1 MRFSFSKGLGY
12 SIWPLK
18 KNYIQMNAEFHPH
31 EVKDIFRITVV
42 SIVILIVIGFLSTGC
57 TDTCEVDRSYTYFK
71 PVYTTTE
78 EIRSA
83 VAFGTPQSVNQPG
96 KIYFKDGMLF
106 INEVG
111 EGIHIIDNTNPSSPR
126 QLSFVTIPGNFD
138 MAAKGNYL
146 YADSYID
153 LLVFDI
159 SNVNVVKM
167 VKRVEG
173 AFQAFGNLPFNFDS
187 WQGVI
192 TSYEEATIEEVT
204 EMDCASNG
212 GGNIFFYA
220 EAADA
225 SFVKFNSSG
234 GATLMANSTSNAPAT
249 TAAGVGGSM
258 ARFAIYEDFLY
269 TIDASSLYLFDITQ
283 IDDPQSGARV
293 DIGWG
298 IETLFPYEDKLFI
311 GANNGM
317 HIYDNANP
325 EAPEHLSTYQH
336 IQSCDPVVVE
346 GDYAY
351 VTLRSGN
358 ACQGF
363 TNQLEIVDISDLRN
377 PKAFQTYPMQNPHGL
392 GVDGKCLFICEGEF
406 GLKLFDKTDL
416 TTIDDHLVANY
427 TNVHAFDVIPL
438 NGVLMMIGEDGLY
451 QYEYDCEGK
460 LELLSTIPVL
470 AL

>member
-1 MRFSFSKGLGY
+1 MDVDSVVTTYLNSTSAMKSEF
-12 SIWPLK
+12 
-18 KNYIQMNAEFHPH
+18 NATEI
-31 EVKDIFRITVV
+31 KDIARITLV
-42 SIVILIVIGFLSTGC
+42 SIVVLIAIGFLSTGC
-57 TDTCEVDRSYTYFK
+57 TDTCQVDRQYTYFK

-78 EIRSA
+78 EIRNS
-83 VAFGTPQSVNQPG
+83 VAFGAPQSVNQPG
-96 KIYFKDGMLF
+96 KIYFKDNVLF

-111 EGIHIIDNTNPSSPR
+111 KGIHVIDNSNPAAPR

-138 MAAKGNYL
+138 MAARGDYL

-159 SNVNVVKM
+159 SNPTDIKE

-173 AFQAFGNLPFNFDS
+173 AFEDFANLPFYFDTWS
-187 WQGVI
+187 GVL
-192 TSYEEATIEEVT
+192 TTYEEATVEEVSK
-204 EMDCASNG
+204 MDCESSGVVFFAQEDAALLRSNLAGAS
-212 GGNIFFYA
+212 YVA
-220 EAADA
+220 
-225 SFVKFNSSG
+225 NSSSS
-234 GATLMANSTSNAPAT
+234 MPPSTFTDS
-249 TAAGVGGSM
+249 GVGGSM
-258 ARFAIYEDFLY
+258 ARFAIYDHYLY
-269 TIDASSLYLFDITQ
+269 TIDQSSLYLFDISALDSPEPGPR
-283 IDDPQSGARV
+283 IDV
-293 DIGWG
+293 GWG

-325 EAPEHLSTYQH
+325 AAPEHLSTYAH

-358 ACQGF
+358 QCQGF
-363 TNQLEIVDISDLRN
+363 TNQLEIVDISDMRN
-377 PKAFQTYPMQNPHGL
+377 PRLYQTYPMQNPHGL

-406 GLKLFDKTDL
+406 GLKLYDKTDL
-416 TTIDDHLVANY
+416 TAIDKHLVANF
-427 TNVHAFDVIPL
+427 TTMHAFDVIPL
-438 NGVLMMIGEDGLY
+438 GGLLMMIGNDGLY

>member
-1 MRFSFSKGLGY
+1 MRTIFN
-12 SIWPLK
+12 P
-18 KNYIQMNAEFHPH
+18 NETN
-31 EVKDIFRITVV
+31 DIVRITLIT
-42 SIVILIVIGFLSTGC
+42 IVILFVIGFFSTGC
-57 TDTCEVDRSYTYFK
+57 TDKCEIDRQYTYFK
-71 PVYTTTE
+71 PVYQTTE

-83 VAFGTPQSVNQPG
+83 VSFENPQGVNQPG
-96 KIYFKDGMLF
+96 KIYFKEGILF

-111 EGIHIIDNTNPSSPR
+111 KGIHLIDNTNPRLPR
-126 QLSFVTIPGNFD
+126 PLAFINIPGNFD
-138 MAAKGNYL
+138 IAAKGNFL

-159 SNVNVVKM
+159 SDIDNIKE

-173 AFQAFGNLPFNFDS
+173 AFQGFANLPFYFDLS
-187 WQGVI
+187 NGVI
-192 TSYEEATIEEVT
+192 TSYEEASVEEIIEG
-204 EMDCASNG
+204 DCESANIMMAGEFWVNGAASSR
-212 GGNIFFYA
+212 FDYVA
-220 EAADA
+220 
-225 SFVKFNSSG
+225 
-234 GATLMANSTSNAPAT
+234 STSSSAPAASPT
-249 TAAGVGGSM
+249 AGVGGSM
-258 ARFAIYEDFLY
+258 ARFAIYQDYLY
-269 TIDASSLYLFDITQ
+269 TIDASALYLFDISQ
-283 IDDPQSGARV
+283 LDEPVQGPHIEV
-293 DIGWG
+293 GWG

-325 EAPEHLSTYQH
+325 EAPEHLSTYEH

-351 VTLRSGN
+351 VTLRSGT

-377 PKAFQTYPMQNPHGL
+377 PTLFKSYAMQNPHGL

-416 TTIDDHLVANY
+416 TTIDQNMVAEY
-427 TNVHAFDVIPL
+427 TNIHAFDVIPL
-438 NGVLMMIGEDGLY
+438 NGVLMMIGDNGFY

>member
-1 MRFSFSKGLGY
+1 
-12 SIWPLK
+12 
-18 KNYIQMNAEFHPH
+18 MNAEFHPH

-96 KIYFKDGMLF
+96 KIYFKDGILF

-159 SNVNVVKM
+159 SNVNDVKM

-173 AFQAFGNLPFNFDS
+173 AFQEFANLPFNFDAWS
-187 WQGVI
+187 GVV
-192 TSYEEATIEEVT
+192 TSYEEASVAEVS
-204 EMDCASNG
+204 EIDCQTG
-212 GGNIFFYA
+212 GGGLIYYA
-220 EAADA
+220 VDA
-225 SFVKFNSSG
+225 ESAVGFASGTKFVANTSG
-234 GATLMANSTSNAPAT
+234 AAPAT
-249 TAAGVGGSM
+249 TSADAGVGGSM

-283 IDDPQSGARV
+283 LDDPQSGARV

-363 TNQLEIVDISDLRN
+363 TNQLEIVDISDLKN
-377 PKAFQTYPMQNPHGL
+377 PKSFQTYPMQNPHGL

-416 TTIDDHLVANY
+416 TAIDDHLVANY
-427 TNVHAFDVIPL
+427 TNMHAFDVIPL

>member
-1 MRFSFSKGLGY
+1 MKT
-12 SIWPLK
+12 
-18 KNYIQMNAEFHPH
+18 EFHPN
-31 EVKDIFRITVV
+31 EVNDIFSITLV
-42 SIVILIVIGFLSTGC
+42 SVIILLLVGFFSTSC
-57 TDTCEVDRSYTYFK
+57 TDKCEVDRQYTYFK

-78 EIRSA
+78 EIRNA
-83 VAFGTPQSVNQPG
+83 VSFGAPQSVNQPG
-96 KIYFKDGMLF
+96 KIYFKEGILF

-111 EGIHIIDNTNPSSPR
+111 KGIHLIDNTNPASPT
-126 QLSFVTIPGNFD
+126 QLSFVSIPGNFD
-138 MAAKGNYL
+138 MAAKGNHL

-159 SNVNVVKM
+159 SDVNDIKM

-173 AFQAFGNLPFNFDS
+173 AFETFSNLPFNYDFGN
-187 WQGVI
+187 GVL
-192 TSYEEATIEEVT
+192 TSYEEATVAEVAAI
-204 EMDCASNG
+204 DCESGGEVLFFAAS
-212 GGNIFFYA
+212 
-220 EAADA
+220 ED
-225 SFVKFNSSG
+225 SFLRTNATSGAGFLVANSS
-234 GATLMANSTSNAPAT
+234 SSPPPTS
-249 TAAGVGGSM
+249 AGVGGSM
-258 ARFAIYEDFLY
+258 ARFAIYQDFLY
-269 TIDASSLYLFDITQ
+269 TIDASSLYLFDIKQ
-283 IDDPQSGARV
+283 LDDPQVGARV
-293 DIGWG
+293 DVGWG

-325 EAPEHLSTYQH
+325 EAPQHLSTYAH

-377 PKAFQTYPMQNPHGL
+377 PKSFKTYPMQNPHGL

-406 GLKLFDKTDL
+406 GLKLYDKTDL
-416 TTIDDHLVANY
+416 TAIDQHLVANY
-427 TNVHAFDVIPL
+427 TSMHAFDVIPL

-460 LELLSTIPVL
+460 LEMLSTIPVL

>member
-1 MRFSFSKGLGY
+1 MKTVFN
-12 SIWPLK
+12 P
-18 KNYIQMNAEFHPH
+18 NDTN
-31 EVKDIFRITVV
+31 DIVRITLIT
-42 SIVILIVIGFLSTGC
+42 IVILFVIGFFSTGC
-57 TDTCEVDRSYTYFK
+57 TDKCEIDRQYTYFK
-71 PVYTTTE
+71 PVYQTTE

-83 VAFGTPQSVNQPG
+83 VSVENPQGVNQPG
-96 KIYFKDGMLF
+96 KIYFKEGILF

-111 EGIHIIDNTNPSSPR
+111 KGIHLIDNTNPRFPR
-126 QLSFVTIPGNFD
+126 PLAFINIPGNFD
-138 MAAKGNYL
+138 IAAKGNYL

-159 SNVNVVKM
+159 SDIENIKE

-173 AFQAFGNLPFNFDS
+173 AFQDFANLPFYFDLS
-187 WQGVI
+187 NGVI
-192 TSYEEATIEEVT
+192 TSYEEASVEEIIEA
-204 EMDCASNG
+204 DCESANIMMAGEAFVNG
-212 GGNIFFYA
+212 A
-220 EAADA
+220 
-225 SFVKFNSSG
+225 VSSRFDYV
-234 GATLMANSTSNAPAT
+234 ASTSASAPST
-249 TAAGVGGSM
+249 SPAAGVAGSM
-258 ARFAIYEDFLY
+258 ARFAIYQDYLY
-269 TIDASSLYLFDITQ
+269 TIDASSLYLFDISQ
-283 IDDPQSGARV
+283 LDEPVKGPHIQV
-293 DIGWG
+293 GWG

-325 EAPEHLSTYQH
+325 EAPEHLSTYEH

-346 GDYAY
+346 GDYAF
-351 VTLRSGN
+351 VTLRSGTE
-358 ACQGF
+358 CQGF

-377 PKAFQTYPMQNPHGL
+377 PTLFKSYAMQNPHGL

-416 TTIDDHLVANY
+416 TTIDQNMVAQY
-427 TNVHAFDVIPL
+427 TNMHAFDVIPL
-438 NGVLMMIGEDGLY
+438 NGVLMMIGEDGFY

>member
-1 MRFSFSKGLGY
+1 MRTVFN
-12 SIWPLK
+12 P
-18 KNYIQMNAEFHPH
+18 NETN
-31 EVKDIFRITVV
+31 DIVRITLIT
-42 SIVILIVIGFLSTGC
+42 IVILFVIGFFSTGC
-57 TDTCEVDRSYTYFK
+57 TDKCEIDRQYTYFK
-71 PVYTTTE
+71 PVYQTTE

-83 VAFGTPQSVNQPG
+83 VSFENPQSIIQPG
-96 KIYFKDGMLF
+96 KIYFKEGILF

-111 EGIHIIDNTNPSSPR
+111 KGIHLIDNTNPRLPR
-126 QLSFVTIPGNFD
+126 PLAFINIPGNFD
-138 MAAKGNYL
+138 IAAKGNFL

-159 SNVNVVKM
+159 GDINDIKE

-173 AFQAFGNLPFNFDS
+173 AFQGFANLPFYFDLS
-187 WQGVI
+187 SGVI
-192 TSYEEATIEEVT
+192 TSYEEAAVEEIIEG
-204 EMDCASNG
+204 DCESM
-212 GGNIFFYA
+212 NI
-220 EAADA
+220 
-225 SFVKFNSSG
+225 V
-234 GATLMANSTSNAPAT
+234 MANNMAWATAESSTRFDFVATTGSTAPAT
-249 TAAGVGGSM
+249 SPTAGIGGSM
-258 ARFAIYEDFLY
+258 ARFAIYQDYLY
-269 TIDASSLYLFDITQ
+269 TIDASALYLFDISQ
-283 IDDPQSGARV
+283 LDEPVAGPHV
-293 DIGWG
+293 EVGWG

-351 VTLRSGN
+351 VTLRSGTE
-358 ACQGF
+358 CQGF
-363 TNQLEIVDISDLRN
+363 TNQLEIVDISDLKN
-377 PKAFQTYPMQNPHGL
+377 PTLFKSYAMQNPHGL

-416 TTIDDHLVANY
+416 TTIDQNMVAQY
-427 TNVHAFDVIPL
+427 TNMHAFDVIPL
-438 NGVLMMIGEDGLY
+438 NGVLMMIGDDGFY